1 MTRPP
6 PSIPPTTPDNPL
18 TVTLVVGSFEHSP
31 KKWELFDMYLPESQ
45 PPPQHPDEP
54 TFHPLPEIHHTFRP
68 EVKTPP
74 KVIPAVSSALVLAPW
89 VILLGLVRTADPSVE
104 YNANSSP
111 QWGHVRPTAPHLT
124 SVHIFPF
131 LASIAAF
138 EGLLFWYWVDL
149 KLGQVLLYGAGLGL
163 VTALTGKSALA
174 TRSAWRLGKK

>member
-1 MTRPP
+1 M
-6 PSIPPTTPDNPL
+6 
-18 TVTLVVGSFEHSP
+18 TLVLGSFEHSP

-74 KVIPAVSSALVLAPW
+74 KVVPAVSSALVLAPW
-89 VILLGLVRTADPSVE
+89 VLLIGLVSGVFRPRRSAADSR
-104 YNANSSP
+104 P
-111 QWGHVRPTAPHLT
+111 QWGSIRPTAPHLT
-124 SVHIFPF
+124 SLHIFPF

-163 VTALTGKSALA
+163 VTAATGKSALA
-174 TRSAWRLGKK
+174 TRNTWRLGRK